1 MKIFRWMI
9 PVCIATIV
17 PMVVFG
23 TELSDIKNIFQA
35 VDFIEDAIN
44 FENINIK
51 SAVPYEAIQDAI
63 QKYCPQSAVEQA
75 KKEAIPL
82 NEVWSD
88 YLNKPNINK
97 SLSDRFDMVKWLISE
112 LKQDNSYK
120 YCKDSYLLFSI
131 LKTTQDLYS
140 GEKEAKTKK
149 VVSTQNKV
157 TSTQNVQ
164 TSAKQTKSET
174 VTMHGVASDNIDFS
188 FVHDTSWLP
197 KEDRN
202 SFYQSTDKY
211 LHEIMLDLV
220 NIGILDNNDLKT
232 MNYKI
237 KVTYQQSCEI
247 TEWAFRVMRNK
258 QTWKVTFKE
267 IELIIAYCDKNN
279 TPERQ
284 KRHVQQILAHELWH
298 YIYFFKDKNPSKF
311 SEICWDNWKMNCL
324 PQEFVSNY
332 AKKSKE
338 EDYAESFAYWYLYS
352 TDGSSSDDKHGSAPD
367 NPINRRARYFEE
379 LFEKE
384 DDDEDD
390 DDEDEKK

>member
-1 MKIFRWMI
+1 MI
-9 PVCIATIV
+9 PVCLLTIV
-17 PMVVFG
+17 PMVALG
-23 TELSDIKNIFQA
+23 TQLSDIKNIFQA
-35 VDFIEDAIN
+35 VDFIEDAID
-44 FENINIK
+44 FENITIK
-51 SAVPYEAIQDAI
+51 SAVPYEAVQDAI

-112 LKQDNSYK
+112 LKQENSYK

-140 GEKEAKTKK
+140 GEKEVKTKK

-157 TSTQNVQ
+157 TSSQDVQ

-174 VTMHGVASDNIDFS
+174 VTMHGVASDKIDFN
-188 FVHDTSWLP
+188 FVHDTSGLP

-211 LHEIMLDLV
+211 LHEIMTDLV
-220 NIGILDNNDLKT
+220 NIGILDQNDLKT

-247 TEWAFRVMRNK
+247 TEWTFRVMRNK

-284 KRHVQQILAHELWH
+284 KRHVQQILAHELGH

-311 SEICWDNWKMNCL
+311 SEICWDNGKMNCL

-352 TDGSSSDDKHGSAPD
+352 TDGSDSDDKHGSAPD

-384 DDDEDD
+384 DDEDD
-390 DDEDEKK
+390 DDEDEKE